1 MFINVIA
8 HFFVPG
14 DKLSRQRILG
24 LAIAFGGVAVALLG
38 NPDRALA
45 PRPVA
50 GNVLAVVTAAVI
62 GGRMVY
68 TQRLIQFIDST
79 RTVFW
84 QVGFS
89 LPVLLVCAA
98 LAEPLMVGPLTP
110 GPLISWL
117 YCSFGVVGV
126 AFILWVRLLK
136 TNSPGLLSVF
146 VFPTPLFGVLFSALI
161 YRESPTVELLVGV
174 AGVALGILL
183 VTLEDRQRVGDTKVE
198 SRPEL
203 GRAA

>member
-1 MFINVIA
+1 
-8 HFFVPG
+8 
-14 DKLSRQRILG
+14 
-24 LAIAFGGVAVALLG
+24 
-38 NPDRALA
+38 
-45 PRPVA
+45 
-50 GNVLAVVTAAVI
+50 
-62 GGRMVY
+62 
-68 TQRLIQFIDST
+68 
-79 RTVFW
+79 
-84 QVGFS
+84 
-89 LPVLLVCAA
+89 
-98 LAEPLMVGPLTP
+98 MVGPLTL

-161 YRESPTVELLVGV
+161 YRESPTVELVVGV

-183 VTLEDRQRVGDTKVE
+183 VTLENREQVREPETE
-198 SRPEL
+198 SRPQL